1 MRCCNNLKTHF
12 KIVFRYSDLP
22 YNGIIF
28 YVSTAILATMLLRL
42 HTPYQLN
49 FPLIGV
55 TVSVFFSGSLFCSL
69 FFEDYSEILG
79 YFHALWTIDEVLL
92 WRILSL
98 LIISVLIPVP
108 VILGGSLFFA
118 YTREFLDKSFFLFL
132 TAVPVIVAL
141 GSLASVRKK
150 VLHKKSSNILI
161 SSVVFVISVFPY
173 LILYSLLGSRLLCV
187 AFCISSLLFWFFYER
202 KIVGRI
208 FAVNVI
214 A

>member
-1 MRCCNNLKTHF
+1 
-12 KIVFRYSDLP
+12 
-22 YNGIIF
+22 
-28 YVSTAILATMLLRL
+28 MLLRL

-161 SSVVFVISVFPY
+161 SSVVFIISVFPY